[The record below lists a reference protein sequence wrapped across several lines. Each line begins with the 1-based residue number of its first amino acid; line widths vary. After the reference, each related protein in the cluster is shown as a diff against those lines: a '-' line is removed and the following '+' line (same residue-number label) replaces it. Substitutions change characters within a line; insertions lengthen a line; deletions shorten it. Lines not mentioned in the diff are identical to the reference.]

1 MSLLSRLNPFNLKR
15 KDATEVAS
23 DRIRAGEGGVKRPS
37 PAEILREAMKE
48 SIPPGVDFTALWEEP
63 DEGGSFIGLILSGV
77 AAAAAII
84 LLVMH
89 FFGK

>member
-23 DRIRAGEGGVKRPS
+23 DRNNPGKGLAPS